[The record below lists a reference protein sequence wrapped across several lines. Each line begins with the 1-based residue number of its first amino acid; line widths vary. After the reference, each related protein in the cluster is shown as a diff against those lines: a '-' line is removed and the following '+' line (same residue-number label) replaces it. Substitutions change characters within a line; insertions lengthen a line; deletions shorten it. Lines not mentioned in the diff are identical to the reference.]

1 MFNYIKATKEDITHM
16 SANNTQTIK
25 WYVDLSFAVHKNMK
39 SHTRAIMT
47 IGNRFSISKS
57 TKQKVN
63 ARSSM
68 ESEMITVD
76 NSISKILWTKRFV
89 EAKGYMINA
98 NIVYQNTTSAIKLK
112 ISGIVSSGTR
122 IRHFDI

>member
-1 MFNYIKATKEDITHM
+1 
-16 SANNTQTIK
+16 
-25 WYVDLSFAVHKNMK
+25 
-39 SHTRAIMT
+39 
-47 IGNRFSISKS
+47 
-57 TKQKVN
+57 
-63 ARSSM
+63 M